1 VPTRAHALGLLAAGL
16 TLPACGMRRDATAI
30 GSKNFT
36 ESLLLGELYAQVI
49 EDNGHPVRRRLDLGG
64 TDIAMAALRRDEIDC
79 YPEYTGTALLV
90 VLKSQPQGDAVQ
102 TFDFVKSEY
111 EKRYGLTWLDPAPM
125 NNTQA
130 LATTRPLAAKYGL
143 RTLSDVAA
151 KAPQLR
157 LGAVPEFVKRSDGL
171 PGLQRAYGGFNFK
184 SIRLIDFGLKYKALL
199 DGDVDIVV
207 AFGTDG
213 AIVAD
218 NLVVMQDDKHL
229 FPPYQV
235 APVFRIDA
243 LKARPELATILNS
256 VAPLLTDTV
265 MRTLNNEIDGPQK
278 REPSEVARDFIK
290 AHGLIRND

>member
-1 VPTRAHALGLLAAGL
+1 VPTRARALGLLAAGI
-16 TLPACGMRRDATAI
+16 TLPACGMRHDAVAI

-64 TDIAMAALRRDEIDC
+64 TDIAMAALRRGEIDL

-90 VLKSQPQGDAVQ
+90 VLKAQAQGDAVQ
-102 TFDFVKSEY
+102 TFDYVKSEY
-111 EKRYGLTWLDPAPM
+111 EKRYDLTWLDPAPM

-130 LATTRPLAAKYGL
+130 LATTRALAAKFGL

-171 PGLQRAYGGFNFK
+171 PGLQRVYGGFNFK

-199 DGDVDIVV
+199 GGDVDIVV

-218 NLVVMQDDKHL
+218 DLVVMQDDKHL

-235 APVFRIDA
+235 APVIRQDA
-243 LKARPELATILNS
+243 LKARPSLAAILNG

-265 MRTLNNEIDGPQK
+265 MRTLNNQIDGPQK
-278 REPSEVARDFIK
+278 REPAEVARDFIK
-290 AHGLIRND
+290 AHGLIKA

>member
-1 VPTRAHALGLLAAGL
+1 VFTRARALGLLAAGL
-16 TLPACGMRRDATAI
+16 TLPSCGMHVDATAI

-36 ESLLLGELYAQVI
+36 ESLLLGELYAQVV
-49 EDNGHPVRRRLDLGG
+49 EDNGLPVRRRLDLGG
-64 TDIAMAALRRDEIDC
+64 TDIAMAALRRGEIDL

-90 VLKSQPQGDAVQ
+90 VLKAQPRGDAAQ
-102 TFDFVKSEY
+102 TFAYVKREY

-130 LATTRPLAAKYGL
+130 LATTRALATRFGL

-171 PGLQRAYGGFNFK
+171 PGLQRVYGGFKFK

-199 DGDVDIVV
+199 SGDVDIVV

-213 AIVAD
+213 AILAD
-218 NLVVMQDDKHL
+218 DLVVMQDDKHL
-229 FPPYQV
+229 FPPYHV
-235 APVFRIDA
+235 APVIRQA
-243 LKARPELATILNS
+243 VLKARPQLAGMLNRI
-256 VAPLLTDTV
+256 APLLTDTV
-265 MRTLNNEIDGPQK
+265 MRTLNNQIDGPQK
-278 REPSEVARDFIK
+278 REPSEVANDFIK
-290 AHGLIRND
+290 AHGLVG

>member
-1 VPTRAHALGLLAAGL
+1 MQPTRARALGLMAAGL
-16 TLPACGMRRDATAI
+16 ALPACSTHRDAVAI

-36 ESLLLGELYAQVI
+36 EALLLGELYAQLI

-64 TDIAMAALRRDEIDC
+64 TDIAMAALERGEIDL

-90 VLKSQPQGDAVQ
+90 VLKLTPQGDAVQ
-102 TFDFVKSEY
+102 QFELIKSEY
-111 EKRYGLTWLDPAPM
+111 ERRFACTWLDPAPM

-130 LATTRPLAAKYGL
+130 LATTRALAARYGL
-143 RTLSDVAA
+143 RTLSDVAL

-157 LGAVPEFVKRSDGL
+157 LGAVPEFLKRSDGL

-184 SIRLIDFGLKYKALL
+184 ETRLVDFGLKYQALL

-218 NLVVMQDDKHL
+218 DLVVMQDDKHL
-229 FPPYQV
+229 FPTYQV
-235 APVFRIDA
+235 APVIRLDA
-243 LKARPELATILNS
+243 LKARPELAQILNRA
-256 VAPLLTDTV
+256 APLLTDQT
-265 MRTLNNEIDGPQK
+265 MRTLNNEIDGPLK
-278 REPSEVARDFIK
+278 REPADVAGDFIK
-290 AHGLIRND
+290 AHDLISD

>member
-1 VPTRAHALGLLAAGL
+1 VTTRAHALGLLAAGL
-16 TLPACGMRRDATAI
+16 TLPACSNHRDAVAI

-36 ESLLLGELYAQVI
+36 EALLLGELYAQLI

-64 TDIAMAALRRDEIDC
+64 TDIAMAALRRGEIDL

-90 VLKSQPQGDAVQ
+90 VLKSKPQGDAVQ

-111 EKRYGLTWLDPAPM
+111 ERLYGLTWLDPAPM

-130 LATTRPLAAKYGL
+130 LATTAQISARFGL

-171 PGLQRAYGGFNFK
+171 PGLQRAYGGYNFK

-218 NLVVMQDDKHL
+218 KLVVMQDDKHL

-235 APVFRIDA
+235 APVIRLDA
-243 LKARPELATILNS
+243 LKARPELAEILNS
-256 VAPLLTDTV
+256 AAPLLTDTV

-278 REPSEVARDFIK
+278 REPADVAQQFIK
-290 AHGLIRND
+290 AHGLIST

>member
-1 VPTRAHALGLLAAGL
+1 VSTRAHALGLLAAGL
-16 TLPACGMRRDATAI
+16 VLPACSNHHDAVAV

-36 ESLLLGELYAQVI
+36 EALLLGELYAQLI
-49 EDNGHPVRRRLDLGG
+49 EDNNHLVRRRLDLGG
-64 TDIAMAALRRDEIDC
+64 TDIAMAALRRGEIDL

-90 VLKSQPQGDAVQ
+90 VLKAQPQGDAVQ
-102 TFDFVKSEY
+102 TFDFVKREY
-111 EKRYGLTWLDPAPM
+111 ERLYAATWLDPAPM

-130 LATTRPLAAKYGL
+130 LATTRAIAARFGL
-143 RTLSDVAA
+143 RTLSDVAK

-171 PGLQRAYGGFNFK
+171 PGLQRAYGGFNFQK
-184 SIRLIDFGLKYKALL
+184 ISLVDFGLKYKALL

-218 NLVVMQDDKHL
+218 NLVVMVDDRHL

-235 APVFRIDA
+235 APVVRLDA
-243 LKARPELATILNS
+243 LKARPEIAGILNS
-256 VAPLLTDTV
+256 VAPLLTDTT
-265 MRTLNNEIDGPQK
+265 MRTLNNEIDGTQK
-278 REPSEVARDFIK
+278 REPADVARDFIK
-290 AHGLIRND
+290 AHGLVSL

>member
-1 VPTRAHALGLLAAGL
+1 MSTRARALGLLAAGL
-16 TLPACGMRRDATAI
+16 TLPACSTHRDAVAV

-36 ESLLLGELYAQVI
+36 EALLLGELYAQLI
-49 EDNGHPVRRRLDLGG
+49 EGNGHPVRRRLDLGG
-64 TDIAMAALRRDEIDC
+64 TDIAMAALRRGEIDL

-90 VLKSQPQGDAVQ
+90 VLKAQPRGDAVAQ
-102 TFDFVKSEY
+102 FEFIKNSY
-111 EKRYGLTWLDPAPM
+111 ERLYACTWLDPAPM

-130 LATTRPLAAKYGL
+130 LATTRALAARYGL

-171 PGLQRAYGGFNFK
+171 PGLQRAYGGFDFK
-184 SIRLIDFGLKYKALL
+184 QIRLVDFGLKYQALL

-218 NLVVMQDDKHL
+218 DLVVMHDDKHL
-229 FPPYQV
+229 FPAYQV
-235 APVFRIDA
+235 APVVRLDA
-243 LKARPELATILNS
+243 LKARPELAEILNRA
-256 VAPLLTDTV
+256 APLLTDAT
-265 MRTLNNEIDGPQK
+265 MRTLNNQIDGPQK
-278 REPSEVARDFIK
+278 REPADVARDFIK
-290 AHGLIRND
+290 THGLVSR